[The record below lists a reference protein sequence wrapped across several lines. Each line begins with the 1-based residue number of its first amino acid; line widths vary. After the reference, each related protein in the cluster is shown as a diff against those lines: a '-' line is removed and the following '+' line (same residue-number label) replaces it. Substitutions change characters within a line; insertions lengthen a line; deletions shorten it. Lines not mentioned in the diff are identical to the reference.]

1 MTTDAFDEGWQEAI
15 GPLRAQPDQ
24 QRLYQAQMQSWL
36 DFAMDNFQR
45 GQYHTSQTER
55 FRLGDRRGRQRKRIG
70 SPWGDSPVGEN
81 RTRHQGTAEGHRAK
95 PSSRGIN
102 TNDLYQD
109 CKHSHRAGTNE
120 RISVHY
126 SDAVPEFHAM
136 MDWLE
141 DEGVLHR
148 GKPTG
153 RGHD

>member
-1 MTTDAFDEGWQEAI
+1 MTDAFDEGWQEAI
-15 GPLRAQPDQ
+15 GPLRAQPEQ

-36 DFAMDNFQR
+36 DFAMDNFQD
-45 GQYHTSQTER
+45 GQYHTAQTER
-55 FRLGDRRGRQRKRIG
+55 FRLGKKRLG
-70 SPWGDSPVGEN
+70 SSWGDTPVGEN
-81 RTRHQGTAEGHRAK
+81 RTRHQGTEEGHLAK

-102 TNDLYQD
+102 THDLYQD
-109 CKHSHRAGTNE
+109 WKHSHRAGTNE

-148 GKPTG
+148 GRVPG
-153 RGHD
+153 RNQ